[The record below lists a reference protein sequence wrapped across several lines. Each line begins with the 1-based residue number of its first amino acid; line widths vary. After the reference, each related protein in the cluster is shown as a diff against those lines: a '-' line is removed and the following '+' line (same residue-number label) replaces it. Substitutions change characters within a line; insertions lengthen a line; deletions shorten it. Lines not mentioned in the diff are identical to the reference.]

1 MVMNEPRACFQ
12 PLGTGEFKLISIS
25 IAFMHIY
32 TVLRVKNSI
41 NIPISNFFLDI
52 YLQKRYL

>member
-1 MVMNEPRACFQ
+1 MNEPRACFQ